1 MKRFFKILCIFLFA
15 GIVLLF
21 ACTGPEEE
29 KGFSYYE
36 DMDEI
41 TVNGNQITIV
51 LYENEA
57 LPYRWKHSTSTSD
70 IVLLEDK
77 SVDDESFSLQ
87 AGVSDSYR
95 VFIFEC
101 KEGCQGNIYLQSERI
116 AGDEEEIHEARLYN
130 VIYTD
135 GQLSCNDVVEKND

>member
-21 ACTGPEEE
+21 ACADPEEE
-29 KGFSYYE
+29 KDFSYYE

-41 TVNGNQITIV
+41 TVNGNQIVII

-57 LPYRWKHSTSTSD
+57 LPYRWKPSTSTSD
-70 IVLLEDK
+70 IVLLEDN
-77 SVDDESFSLQ
+77 SVNDESFSLQ

-95 VFIFEC
+95 VFVFEC
-101 KEGCQGNIYLQSERI
+101 KEGCQGDIYLQLERI
-116 AGDEEEIHEARLYN
+116 EGDEDEVMERRFYS

-135 GQLSCNDVVEKND
+135 GQLSCNGIVEKNN